1 VRGEPQVEGE
11 LLVLSPDY
19 ADISHLLQPATGQA
33 VLPTAR
39 PIIWWLSRST
49 TEWFTQINNGGIR

>member
-19 ADISHLLQPATGQA
+19 ANIAHLLQPATEQA
-33 VLPTAR
+33 VLPIAR
-39 PIIWWLSRST
+39 PIVW
-49 TEWFTQINNGGIR
+49 